1 MSYPEL
7 QRGDLGEEVNRLQS
21 LLNRAGAM
29 LEVDGDFGPGTQR
42 GVRYAQEIME
52 REQTGV
58 ADRPLWEWLETLPEP
73 FPALA
78 TEGVAFIAK
87 AETGGLDYYNTV
99 SRWPHFPGLSSGIT
113 IGVGYDLQYK
123 SEADFQRCWGPHLPE
138 QTITELLND
147 IKRQGSAQRA
157 RELKEMGL
165 EVPFQAAWSVFVEET
180 LPRFYDETERI
191 YPSLARLPDLCRS
204 ALVSIVF
211 NRGGSLDDEG
221 RREMRSIR
229 DILVQADEASLSVSA
244 RRDLWSEVPVQI
256 EAMVR
261 LWPNTPGL
269 RKRREDEA
277 KLWRKGLEAWLPA

>member
-7 QRGDLGEEVNRLQS
+7 KRGARGEDVKRLQS

-29 LEVDGDFGPGTQR
+29 LELDGDFGPGTKR
-42 GVRYAQEIME
+42 GVIYAQEVME

-58 ADRPLWEWLETLPEP
+58 ADRHLWEWLESLSEP

-78 TEGVAFIAK
+78 TEGVAFIAR
-87 AETGGLDYYNTV
+87 AETGGLRYYNEV

-113 IGVGYDLQYK
+113 IGVGYDLRHHNR
-123 SEADFQRCWGPHLPE
+123 EAFQLCWSPHLPE
-138 QTITELLND
+138 DAITELLND
-147 IKRQGSAQRA
+147 IERPGSAERA

-165 EVPFQAAWSVFVEET
+165 EVPFQAAWSVFVDET
-180 LPRFYDETERI
+180 LPRFYGKTERI
-191 YPSLARLPDLCRS
+191 YPSLAGLPDLCRS
-204 ALVSIVF
+204 VLVSIVF
-211 NRGGSLDDEG
+211 NRGSGLEGEG
-221 RREMRSIR
+221 RAEMRSIR
-229 DILVQADEASLSVSA
+229 DILAQADGASLPVSA

-269 RKRREDEA
+269 CKRREDEA